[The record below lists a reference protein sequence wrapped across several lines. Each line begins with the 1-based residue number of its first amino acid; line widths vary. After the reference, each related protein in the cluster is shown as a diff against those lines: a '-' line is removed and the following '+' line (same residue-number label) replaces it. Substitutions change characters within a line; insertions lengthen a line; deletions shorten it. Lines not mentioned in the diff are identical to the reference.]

1 MSSASGMVLDATAAE
16 TFCMVSFWLIIT
28 TSVSTP
34 LAAPHA
40 LMVSTSRL
48 LASSEK
54 IRPPQ

>member
-1 MSSASGMVLDATAAE
+1 MVLEETAAE
-16 TFCMVSFWLIIT
+16 TFCVVSFWLIIT

-34 LAAPHA
+34 LAAPQS